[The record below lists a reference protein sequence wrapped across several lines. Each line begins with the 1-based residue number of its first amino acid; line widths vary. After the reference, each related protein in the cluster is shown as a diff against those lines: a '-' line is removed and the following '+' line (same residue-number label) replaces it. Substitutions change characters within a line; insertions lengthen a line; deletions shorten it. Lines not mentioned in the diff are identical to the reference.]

1 MVDLIIDLIGNK
13 TLLPSPTEFCYPL
26 PQHSV
31 IPPNRTLL
39 PLQFAPK
46 TTPTEFCY
54 SDSLPYNNILL
65 PPLTESCYPSHNI
78 LSVQTLLTITPSK
91 AHLTHGKALLN
102 PPEITRL

>member
-46 TTPTEFCY
+46 TTPTEVCY
-54 SDSLPYNNILL
+54 SDSLSYNNILL
-65 PPLTESCYPSHNI
+65 PPNRTL
-78 LSVQTLLTITPSK
+78 LVQTLLTITPSK

-102 PPEITRL
+102 PP

>member
-13 TLLPSPTEFCYPL
+13 TLLPSPTEFCYTL

-31 IPPNRTLL
+31 MPPNRTLL

-65 PPLTESCYPSHNI
+65 PP
-78 LSVQTLLTITPSK
+78 
-91 AHLTHGKALLN
+91 
-102 PPEITRL
+102 